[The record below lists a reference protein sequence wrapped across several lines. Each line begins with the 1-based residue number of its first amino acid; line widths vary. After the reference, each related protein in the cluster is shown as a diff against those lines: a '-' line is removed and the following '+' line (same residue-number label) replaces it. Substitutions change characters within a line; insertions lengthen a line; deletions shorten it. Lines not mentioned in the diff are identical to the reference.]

1 MTKKELKRMKNKKKK
16 HFMNLIQDKEGA
28 QEKKDRAVQ
37 KELFQ
42 SQQCSPGSR
51 KLKMTSW
58 ASQITL

>member
-1 MTKKELKRMKNKKKK
+1 MTKKELKRMKNEKKK

-42 SQQCSPGSR
+42 SQLGHR
-51 KLKMTSW
+51 LK
-58 ASQITL
+58 AFC